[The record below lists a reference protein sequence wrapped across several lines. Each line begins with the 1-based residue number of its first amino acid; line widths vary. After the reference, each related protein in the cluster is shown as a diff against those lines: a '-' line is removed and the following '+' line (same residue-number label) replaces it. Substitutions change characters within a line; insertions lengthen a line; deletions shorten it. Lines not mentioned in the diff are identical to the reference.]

1 MLTLCCWGFVY
12 ESRFLFWGFY
22 PGRVCGLTCSTSI
35 QCELHLISF
44 RRKATPWE
52 SVCVSVHVRA
62 CAVIMSC
69 LEHCHSVCLL
79 GVRQTGREFCLQ
91 DRGLQC
97 SQLQLCGSWLGPQGG
112 VPQWPACLV
121 SKAEA
126 EVRDD
131 ECMSALYTVHL
142 PLAPEVKW
150 PWAYFMSLP
159 VTSVASILQV
169 DGEVEKEQC
178 GKARSCFLLSSSAQ
192 RLDPHQMQGLGELGK
207 GGQSFPY
214 LVGPGSRAGS
224 WTGFRVRHYFL
235 LFPYPWLFRREL

>member
-159 VTSVASILQV
+159 VLFVMGVICIF
-169 DGEVEKEQC
+169 GC
-178 GKARSCFLLSSSAQ
+178 
-192 RLDPHQMQGLGELGK
+192 
-207 GGQSFPY
+207 
-214 LVGPGSRAGS
+214 AG
-224 WTGFRVRHYFL
+224 RVV
-235 LFPYPWLFRREL
+235 WK